1 MIIMVIITI
10 LSCDYNY
17 LPPLG
22 IAGAIEIKLSHP

>member
-1 MIIMVIITI
+1 MVIITI